1 MRTHLAKA
9 VTGIS
14 IVGNLL
20 GRFSRVSMLLV
31 CAGFSALVLGLCLLA
46 GAEFKDRAEQDLY
59 RDTGNIAQMLMG
71 SFDEAAA
78 NLDAVLNQLSEQL
91 RGVDISGTN
100 EATLRQLLMRYA
112 LRETVIGPAIIDRN
126 GTLVASARVDPVPKI
141 SLKER
146 NIFRVHAENPREAK
160 VYISVPTRGDL
171 TNEWSIQFSRP
182 LYDGDGTFNGV
193 IVASYRLSHFN
204 EVYDKLKLS
213 DRGIA
218 SLTGKDGI
226 VRIRSLSGVIGY
238 GAAIPRMGRVYE
250 RVLAGEK
257 RGTFFGISSAD
268 NVTRIGT
275 FIVSETTPFYGVVG
289 YDDEYLSNQTL
300 GIYWVLALCWFV
312 LTAAMV
318 ASVLVIHRLE
328 NAAQL
333 TRLEIVKSAME
344 ERQKISADM
353 HDSIGA
359 SLSTLLAHFSSET
372 MNLADI
378 KRRIGEILMELRL
391 LVDSAEPVGGDLNLI
406 LGNVRHRMAA
416 AIELAGIEF
425 RWRVQELPTIAALS
439 SRDALSMKLIL
450 MEALSNV
457 LHHSG
462 AQSVTLS
469 ASYDEATSAI
479 IITVADDGRGFDV
492 NAKAGRGIANMNMRT
507 RKLSTGGTLAV
518 DANPGK
524 GTTVRVELRVPQAGP
539 TGVTLPDRAA

>member
-1 MRTHLAKA
+1 M
-9 VTGIS
+9 S
-14 IVGNLL
+14 
-20 GRFSRVSMLLV
+20 LV
-31 CAGFSALVLGLCLLA
+31 CTGFSALVLALCLLA
-46 GAEFKDRAEQDLY
+46 GAEFKDRAEQDLF

-71 SFDEAAA
+71 SFEEAAA
-78 NLDAVLNQLSEQL
+78 NLDGVLIQLTDQL
-91 RGVDISGTN
+91 REMDVAAAN
-100 EATLRQLLMRYA
+100 ETQLHQLLTRYA
-112 LRETVIGPAIIDRN
+112 LRETVIGPAIINRT
-126 GTLVASARVDPVPKI
+126 GTLIASARLNPIPKV

-146 NIFRVHAENPREAK
+146 NTFRIHAENKGEARL
-160 VYISVPTRGDL
+160 YISVPTRGDL

-182 LYDGDGTFNGV
+182 LQDANGAFNGV

-204 EVYDKLKLS
+204 DVYEKLKLS
-213 DRGIA
+213 DRGVA

-226 VRIRSLSGVIGY
+226 VRIRSLSGAIGY
-238 GAAIPRMGRVYE
+238 GAAIPKMAQVYE

-257 RGTFFGISSAD
+257 KGTFFGTGSTDKISR
-268 NVTRIGT
+268 VGT
-275 FIVSETTPFYGVVG
+275 FIVSETMPFYVVVG
-289 YDDEYLSNQTL
+289 YDEEFLRNQYI
-300 GIYWVLALCWFV
+300 GIYWILALCWFV

-318 ASVLVIHRLE
+318 ASVLVIRRLE

-333 TRLEIVKSAME
+333 TRLEVVKSAMD

-425 RWRVQELPTIAALS
+425 LWRVQELPPITALS
-439 SRDALSMKLIL
+439 SRDALSLKLIL

-462 AQSVTLS
+462 ARSVTLS
-469 ASYDEATSAI
+469 AIFDEAASAV
-479 IITVADDGRGFDV
+479 IITVADDGHGFDV
-492 NAKAGRGIANMNMRT
+492 NAKTGRGISNMNMRM
-507 RKLSTGGTLAV
+507 RKLSTGGTLVV
-518 DANPGK
+518 DTNPGK
-524 GTTVRVELRVPQAGP
+524 GTAVRIELRVPRASGAG
-539 TGVTLPDRAA
+539 VALPDRAA